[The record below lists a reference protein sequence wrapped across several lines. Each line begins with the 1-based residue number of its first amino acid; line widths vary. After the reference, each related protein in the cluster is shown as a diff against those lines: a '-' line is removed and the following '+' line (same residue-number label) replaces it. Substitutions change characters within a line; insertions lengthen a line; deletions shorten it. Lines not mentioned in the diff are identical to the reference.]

1 MKSSLF
7 RFSMNLAI
15 LSLALVIISFA
26 VNAMAH
32 QMITPALPWLLV
44 FFIISTF
51 VIYYLLV
58 KASTGKFNK
67 FTNTFMAATVIKLL
81 LMLSVV
87 AVYVYLN
94 KSDAIRFVITMFV
107 LYLAYTL
114 LEITS
119 LLKFN
124 KSK

>member
-7 RFSMNLAI
+7 RFSINLAI
-15 LSLALVIISFA
+15 LSIALVIIAFAMNSFA
-26 VNAMAH
+26 P
-32 QMITPALPWLLV
+32 QMITPALPWLLT

-51 VIYYLLV
+51 LIYYLLI
-58 KASTGKFNK
+58 KASMGKFNK
-67 FTNTFMAATVIKLL
+67 FTNTFMVATVIKLL

-94 KSDAIRFVITMFV
+94 KTDAVRFVITMFV
-107 LYLAYTL
+107 IYLAYSF
-114 LEITS
+114 LEINA

-124 KSK
+124 KVK

>member
-7 RFSMNLAI
+7 RFSINLAI
-15 LSLALVIISFA
+15 LSLALVIIAFA
-26 VNAMAH
+26 VNTLAPH
-32 QMITPALPWLLV
+32 MITPALPWLLS

-51 VIYYLLV
+51 LIYYLLIN
-58 KASTGKFNK
+58 ASKGKFNK

-81 LMLSVV
+81 VMLTVV
-87 AVYVYLN
+87 AVYVYLH

-114 LEITS
+114 LEITA

-124 KSK
+124 KVR

>member
-7 RFSMNLAI
+7 RFSINLAI
-15 LSLALVIISFA
+15 LSLALVIIAFA

-107 LYLAYTL
+107 LYLVYTL